1 MKINKKIITD
11 CAILLSAFALG
22 LIVSAC
28 GGALTGVNGNVC
40 DNQNQCVSF
49 SEHPG
54 SPAPASTYP
63 TPEPQSESPSA
74 SIPGIT
80 PTDSASPVTDLSSPP
95 IPTEAPPTS
104 TPVPE
109 TQFDSSLH
117 RCKSGGG
124 INTLLS
130 VNVDN
135 SLFSCMELPP
145 DQANLLV
152 QLVVLAVYDALT
164 HQQFNPPAQYAP
176 QASEAQDVVAVYQG
190 QS

>member
-1 MKINKKIITD
+1 MKASKKMITF
-11 CAILLSAFALG
+11 AAVLGALALG
-22 LIVSAC
+22 VAVSSC
-28 GGALTGVNGNVC
+28 GTLTGVNGNVC
-40 DNQNQCVSF
+40 NDQNQCVSF

-54 SPAPASTYP
+54 SPAPVSTYATP
-63 TPEPQSESPSA
+63 TPEGESPSA

-80 PTDSASPVTDLSSPP
+80 PSPTGSAAPVTDLTSPP
-95 IPTEAPPTS
+95 VPTEAPPTS
-104 TPVPE
+104 SPVPE

-124 INTLLS
+124 VDALLS

-135 SLFSCMELPP
+135 SLFSCMALPP

-164 HQQFNPPAQYAP
+164 HQQFNPPAMYAP
-176 QASEAQDVVAVYQG
+176 QAQQAQDVVTAYQ
-190 QS
+190 S